1 MADDFLESAD
11 IEQIILT
18 GKIVQKFTH
27 DLRGVRYEVLGYTTD
42 GRRGYVVCRFL
53 SSGTLLIITAYV

>member
-27 DLRGVRYEVLGYTTD
+27 DLRGVRYEVLGDTTD